1 MSDERH
7 LHADDVQ
14 HDDQPTHPAESAS
27 RVIHSRELIA
37 DAGGGASGGSE
48 GPGASSGGGDR
59 PNDSRGIL
67 AIPRRRIATIALSL
81 LGLSGAVSV
90 TSDSARAAASIDFT
104 AADTATEN
112 NDGAITA
119 VWIGPTLNIEWQ
131 NFSDGLE
138 RIDLTIDASVG
149 ESTDSIYNE
158 AVGSDRIGN
167 EVQLSGDSFDLVQGV
182 VEATFDQVDITDR
195 GTEIDESTFDKG
207 GVDSG
212 NTETTTV
219 SLLVSIT
226 LVGAATEE
234 VSLESE
240 STFNVDISN
249 PDAGA
254 TATGS
259 ANTNSE

>member
-14 HDDQPTHPAESAS
+14 HDDRPTYSAESGS

-37 DAGGGASGGSE
+37 DAGGGGSSGGD

-81 LGLSGAVSV
+81 LGLSGAVSM

-119 VWIGPTLNIEWQ
+119 VWIGPTLNIEWE

-149 ESTDSIYNE
+149 ESTDSIYDE
-158 AVGSDRIGN
+158 TVESD
-167 EVQLSGDSFDLVQGV
+167 LSGEEVVVSGDPYGIVTGTAQFD
-182 VEATFDQVDITDR
+182 FDQVDITDR

-240 STFNVDISN
+240 STFNVNISN

>member
-1 MSDERH
+1 MSDENH
-7 LHADDVQ
+7 LPTDDVQ
-14 HDDQPTHPAESAS
+14 HDDQPNHEPGTEV
-27 RVIHSRELIA
+27 RVTHSRDLIA
-37 DAGGGASGGSE
+37 DAGGGECRGGGSGGDH
-48 GPGASSGGGDR
+48 PD
-59 PNDSRGIL
+59 DSRGIL

-81 LGLSGAVSV
+81 LGLSGAVSLS
-90 TSDSARAAASIDFT
+90 SDSARAQASIDFT

-112 NDGAITA
+112 NDGAITS
-119 VWIGPTLNIEWQ
+119 VWIEPTLDIEWE

-149 ESTDSIYNE
+149 ESTDSIYDE
-158 AVGSDRIGN
+158 SVESDRIGD
-167 EVQLSGDSFDLVQGV
+167 EVELSGDSFDLVQGV
-182 VEATFDQVDITDR
+182 IKATFNQVDITDR
-195 GTEIDESTFDKG
+195 GTEIDDSTFDNG

-234 VSLESE
+234 VFLESE
-240 STFNVDISN
+240 STFDVGVSN
-249 PDAGA
+249 PDADA

-259 ANTNSE
+259 ANTDSE